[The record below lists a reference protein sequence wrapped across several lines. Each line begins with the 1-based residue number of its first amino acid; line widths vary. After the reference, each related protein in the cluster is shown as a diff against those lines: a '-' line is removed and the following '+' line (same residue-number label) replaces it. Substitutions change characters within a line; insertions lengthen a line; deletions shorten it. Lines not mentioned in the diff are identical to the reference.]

1 MAADGSIII
10 DTRIDTSGVNK
21 GSVDIKQQFD
31 SMAQHAKTTAAE
43 INDAVKAIDTKGTAD
58 GLSDSFDAENDK
70 IQKILSDTERSAK
83 SKAASIA
90 AIYRKQGMSQQEAF
104 RKAWAQIERSSST
117 GSKNVK
123 DDIEGIGRKSKSV
136 SNQMSGSISAG
147 IAGFAKKIGALV
159 ATLFTVR
166 EIVQFGKECLKLG
179 SDLQEVQNVVDV
191 TFTAMN
197 EQVNQ
202 FAKNAKNTA
211 GLSETMAK
219 QYVGTFGAMAKSF
232 KFTEG
237 EAYEMSTTLTQLSGD
252 VASFYN
258 LTQEQ
263 AYTKLKSVFTGETE
277 SLKDLGV
284 VMTQAALDRFALEK
298 GLGKTTN
305 KMTEQEKVALRYQF
319 VMEQLS
325 GASGDFVRTS
335 DSWANQTRLL
345 TLQFDQLKA
354 TIGQGLINALTPVLQ
369 VVNQLIG
376 RLQVLADQFLAL
388 TTELFGNAGGSS
400 GSAIEDLAVGYNA
413 AADGASNLAGATEEA
428 GKAAKKYL
436 APFDEITKLG
446 GKDSNTEAGSAL
458 GGIAPGGAPSTD
470 GAVDGNALA
479 TPLIAALQAIRDK
492 FKELIEPL
500 KNIDFKPTM
509 KSIKRLGKAFIV
521 LGADIVK
528 ALEWAWFD
536 ILVPLGEWTIEEA
549 TPAALD
555 LLSAAFVALGEAL
568 IPTTDGLED
577 LWEDLDPLVV
587 FIEETVIMALASL
600 RGMFDELANT
610 ISDRGE
616 EIREIFSGIGEIF
629 DIVWRGMKPIL
640 TAMRDK
646 WRDTFDAISS
656 YVVDR
661 FGFIIDFLHGIVEF
675 IAGVLTLDFGR
686 AWEGLVE
693 MIKVPLN
700 SLIGYVNTMIS
711 AVVAGV
717 NAIIDMVSVL
727 SFDIP
732 DWKIFGE
739 YAGGTF
745 GFGDFLE
752 PVIPPQI
759 PYLAKGDV
767 LPPNKPFMAVVGDQT
782 HGTNIEAPLSTIE
795 EAVANVLGDMLPAMV
810 AGFERVIEEQ
820 QATRRAVESIEVG
833 DTTIGEAA
841 NRHNAKIAVITGGA

>member
-10 DTRIDTSGVNK
+10 DTRIDTK
-21 GSVDIKQQFD
+21 GFNTGSANIQSQF
-31 SMAQHAKTTAAE
+31 SKLGSAAK
-43 INDAVKAIDTKGTAD
+43 KLG
-58 GLSDSFDAENDK
+58 
-70 IQKILSDTERSAK
+70 
-83 SKAASIA
+83 A
-90 AIYRKQGMSQQEAF
+90 AIASAF
-104 RKAWAQIERSSST
+104 AIRE
-117 GSKNVK
+117 V
-123 DDIEGIGRKSKSV
+123 
-136 SNQMSGSISAG
+136 
-147 IAGFAKKIGALV
+147 
-159 ATLFTVR
+159 VR
-166 EIVQFGKECLKLG
+166 FGKECLELG

-191 TFTAMN
+191 TFTTMN

-232 KFTEG
+232 KFTEA
-237 EAYEMSTTLTQLSGD
+237 EAYAMSTALTQLSGD

-258 LTQEQ
+258 ITQDE

-277 SLKDLGV
+277 TLKDLGV
-284 VMTQAALDRFALEK
+284 VMTQAALDSFALEK
-298 GLGKTTN
+298 GIGKTTSQ
-305 KMTEQEKVALRYQF
+305 MTEQEKVALRYQF

-400 GSAIEDLAVGYNA
+400 GSAIEDLADSYNS
-413 AADGASNLAGATEEA
+413 AADGASNLADATEEA
-428 GKAAKKYL
+428 GEAAKKYL

-446 GKDSNTEAGSAL
+446 SKDSDAEDGSTL
-458 GGIAPGGAPSTD
+458 GGIVPSGTVT
-470 GAVDGNALA
+470 VDSTVGSEAIA
-479 TPLIAALQAIRDK
+479 TPLVGVLQVVREKIE
-492 FKELIEPL
+492 ELIEPL
-500 KNIDFKPTM
+500 KNIDFKPAM
-509 KSIKRLGKAFIV
+509 GALEDLGESFLD
-521 LGADIVK
+521 LGDDIVK
-528 ALEWAWFD
+528 ALEWAWFE

-549 TPAALD
+549 APALLDVLSAVFDALD
-555 LLSAAFVALGEAL
+555 EAL
-568 IPTTDGLED
+568 DPVMDGLAE
-577 LWEDLDPLVV
+577 LWEDLDPFVAFV
-587 FIEETVIMALASL
+587 EDTVIIALASL
-600 RGMFDELANT
+600 RGMFDHLANT

-616 EIREIFSGIGEIF
+616 EIRGIFSGIGEIF
-629 DIVWRGMKPIL
+629 DIVWRGMEPIL
-640 TAMRDK
+640 TAMRTK

-661 FGFIIDFLHGIVEF
+661 FGFIIDGLSGLVDF
-675 IAGVLTLDFGR
+675 IAGILTGNWKR

-693 MIKVPLN
+693 VVKAPLN
-700 SLIGYVNTMIS
+700 SLIGFVNTIIS

-717 NAIIDMVSVL
+717 NAIIDMVNTL

-732 DWKIFGE
+732 DWVPGIGGE
-739 YAGGTF
+739 TF
-745 GFGDFLE
+745 GFNFSQ
-752 PVIPPQI
+752 VIAPQI
-759 PYLAKGDV
+759 PYLAKGAV

-795 EAVANVLGDMLPAMV
+795 EAVANVMGDMLPAMV

-841 NRHNAKIAVITGGA
+841 DRYNAKIAVITGGA

>member
-1 MAADGSIII
+1 VKTVAADGSIII
-10 DTRIDTSGVNK
+10 DTRIDTKGFNK
-21 GSVDIKQQFD
+21 GSANLQSQF
-31 SMAQHAKTTAAE
+31 
-43 INDAVKAIDTKGTAD
+43 
-58 GLSDSFDAENDK
+58 
-70 IQKILSDTERSAK
+70 
-83 SKAASIA
+83 SKL
-90 AIYRKQGMSQQEAF
+90 
-104 RKAWAQIERSSST
+104 
-117 GSKNVK
+117 GSVT
-123 DDIEGIGRKSKSV
+123 
-136 SNQMSGSISAG
+136 
-147 IAGFAKKIGALV
+147 KKIGA
-159 ATLFTVR
+159 AIASAFAVR
-166 EIVQFGKECLKLG
+166 EVVRFGKGCLELS

-191 TFTAMN
+191 TFATMN

-202 FAKNAKNTA
+202 FAKNAKTTA

-237 EAYEMSTTLTQLSGD
+237 EAYEMATALTQLSGD

-284 VMTQAALDRFALEK
+284 VMTQAALDSFALEK
-298 GLGKTTN
+298 GLGKTTSQ
-305 KMTEQEKVALRYQF
+305 MTEQEKVALRYQF

-400 GSAIEDLAVGYNA
+400 GSAIEDLADGYNA
-413 AADGASNLAGATEEA
+413 AADGASNLADATEDA

-446 GKDSNTEAGSAL
+446 SKDNNTEAGSAL
-458 GGIAPGGAPSTD
+458 GGLAPGGAPSTD

-479 TPLIAALQAIRDK
+479 APLIAALQAIRDK

-509 KSIKRLGKAFIV
+509 KSIKRLGEAFIG
-521 LGADIVK
+521 LGDDIVK
-528 ALEWAWFD
+528 ALGWAWFD

-549 TPAALD
+549 APAALD
-555 LLSAAFVALGEAL
+555 VLSAAFGALDEAMGPVL
-568 IPTTDGLED
+568 DGLSD
-577 LWEDLDPLVV
+577 LWEDLDPFVV
-587 FIEETVIMALASL
+587 FVEETVIQALASL
-600 RGMFDELANT
+600 RGMFEHLANT

-629 DIVWRGMKPIL
+629 DIVWRGMEPIL
-640 TAMRDK
+640 TAMRTK

-661 FGFIIDFLHGIVEF
+661 FGFIIDFLHGMVEF
-675 IAGVLTLDFGR
+675 IAGVLTGDWGR

-693 MIKVPLN
+693 MVKAPIN
-700 SLIGYVNTMIS
+700 SLIGFVNTMIS

-717 NAIIDMVSVL
+717 NAVVDIVNTL
-727 SFDIP
+727 SFDVP
-732 DWKIFGE
+732 DWVPGI
-739 YAGGTF
+739 GGSTF
-745 GFGDFLE
+745 GFDFSR
-752 PVIPPQI
+752 VTAPQI
-759 PYLAKGDV
+759 PYLAKGAV

-795 EAVANVLGDMLPAMV
+795 EAVANVMGDMLPAMV